1 LRQTRATRAEGE
13 QIAKKESEQRQL
25 LERSRG
31 GNLEASVRKV
41 LPKDEQIVVAVV
53 SVYASLFGLYKI
65 KSAFS
70 KKPEVP
76 VVAAPVATSSSSG
89 TGKWG
94 FEPPTLDTFDA
105 WEKVPENWTKWES
118 FLDSPK
124 LDEWANSL

>member
-1 LRQTRATRAEGE
+1 M
-13 QIAKKESEQRQL
+13 
-25 LERSRG
+25 
-31 GNLEASVRKV
+31 
-41 LPKDEQIVVAVV
+41 V